1 MAGSPLA
8 EARLKAADAATWIMF
23 ALGKLEA
30 MRAVLSKATIK
41 VNAIET
47 ALFVSANTHFHLDY
61 VPPNA
66 DKAIVERT
74 RSRIGQLITAYKAMA
89 SVIANHQ
96 SEFVEDLADNT
107 AFAKAVQGGNTS
119 GTSGDKKIRFCPPY
133 LTIGP
138 LFRTA
143 VIVHECAHYVDKA
156 IGHFAS
162 ELPFPKGTPVDSS
175 SKNYAQLNFDE
186 ARKNAYSYAQFA
198 LHSFMNFDKRL
209 NFPND

>member
-8 EARLKAADAATWIMF
+8 EARLKAGDAGTWIAF
-23 ALGKLEA
+23 ALGKLDV
-30 MRAVLSKATIK
+30 MRAVLSRATIK
-41 VNAIET
+41 VNSVET
-47 ALFVSANTHFHLDY
+47 ALFASANTHFHLDY
-61 VPPNA
+61 VPPNS
-66 DKAIVERT
+66 DKSVVERT
-74 RSRIGQLITAYKAMA
+74 RTRIGQLITTYKVMA

-96 SEFVEDLADNT
+96 NEFVEDLTDNT
-107 AFAKAVQGGNTS
+107 AYGKAVTGGNTS
-119 GTSGDKKIRFCPPY
+119 GNAGDKKIRFCPPY

-143 VIVHECAHYVDKA
+143 VIVHECAHYVDNA

-162 ELPFPKGTPVDSS
+162 ELPFPNGTPVDSS

-186 ARKNAYSYAQFA
+186 ARRNAYSYAQFA
-198 LHSFMNFDKRL
+198 LHSFVNFDKRL

>member
-1 MAGSPLA
+1 
-8 EARLKAADAATWIMF
+8 MF

-41 VNAIET
+41 VSSVET

-61 VPPNA
+61 VPPNS
-66 DKAIVERT
+66 DKKIVERT
-74 RSRIGQLITAYKAMA
+74 RSRIGQLIIAYKAMA
-89 SVIANHQ
+89 LVLANKQ
-96 SEFVEDLADNT
+96 TEFVEDLADNS

-119 GTSGDKKIRFCPPY
+119 LASGDKKIRFCPEY
-133 LTIGP
+133 LKIGP

-143 VIVHECAHYVDKA
+143 VIVHECAHYVDKT

-162 ELPFPKGTPVDSS
+162 ELPFPAGSPVDSA
-175 SKNYAQLNFDE
+175 KNYQQLNFDE
-186 ARKNAYSYAQFA
+186 ARRNAYSYAQFA

-209 NFPND
+209 TFPTD